1 MYWRRKSQGK
11 PKITAETIALI
22 EKMAKE
28 NQLWG
33 AERIRGELLKLGI
46 EVSKR
51 TIQRYMPKDRKE
63 HSSSQ
68 NRNVFGCL

>member
-1 MYWRRKSQGK
+1 
-11 PKITAETIALI
+11 LI
-22 EKMAKE
+22 QEMAKK

-51 TIQRYMPKDRKE
+51 TIQRYMPKEKKRVLQTKIGR
-63 HSSSQ
+63 HS
-68 NRNVFGCL
+68 

>member
-1 MYWRRKSQGK
+1 LAAEIARQAKDYRRNNHVNREDG
-11 PKITAETIALI
+11 
-22 EKMAKE
+22 
-28 NQLWG
+28 
-33 AERIRGELLKLGI
+33 ERESIMGSGELLKLGI

-51 TIQRYMPKDRKE
+51 TIQRYMPKDRNE